1 MCNIDKIIS
10 NMTLEEKARLCSG
23 IDAWHTASFKKH
35 GVPSLFV
42 SDGPHGLRTT
52 GEGVMSLG
60 ETIPSTCFPTA
71 VSLASS
77 WDRELVKSVGAAI
90 GRECRKE
97 GVHVILGPG
106 VNIKRSPLGGRNFEY
121 FSEDPFLAGEMAAA
135 HISGVQSTGVGTSL
149 KHFCANNQE
158 SERMTINAII
168 DERTLREIY
177 LASFERAVKEAKPTT
192 LMCSYNRVNG
202 KYSAENKYIL
212 TDILRDE
219 WGFDGFVMSDWGA
232 VNEIA
237 DSVAAGLELEM
248 PTSGEVGPSKI
259 VAAVKNGTLDE
270 KLLDK
275 AVERILNIVFKL
287 CKEKDESVC
296 DMEENNALAC
306 QAEIASAVLLKNE
319 NALLPLDKKG
329 KIAVLGGLAKD
340 ARIQGA
346 GSSKVN
352 PYKVADVLESM
363 KKCAPEAE
371 ISFSL
376 GYASDALLPDEKLI
390 SQAVEEAKK
399 ADVAVIFAG
408 LPELIESEG
417 WDRTDMKMPASH
429 IKLIEA
435 VSAAQKNTVV
445 VLSNGSPVE
454 MDWADSVP
462 AILEAYLGGQAFG
475 AAVPEL
481 LFGNVSPSGRLAES
495 FPIYLEN
502 NPSYGNFPG
511 DEVTVNYAEGVFVG
525 YRWYTSRKLPTRYPF
540 GYGLSYTTFELS
552 DLALDKAEMKD
563 TETLKV
569 SVTVSNTGSVAGA
582 QVVQVYV
589 APDKCSV
596 ARPVRELKGFEKV
609 FLAPGESKRVTVELD
624 KRAFAY
630 YDAAVSDWRAESGI
644 YTVEICENSEKVLL
658 SAQVR
663 VEDTLP
669 KPAGARTKFDRNSTI
684 SQLMRDE
691 LGIKV
696 FDYILSQVK
705 ADPNVAEMF
714 SGDDVEKWVGQT
726 PLRSC
731 FGMWFSNKDEND
743 LESLI
748 EMLNSDEKRQE
759 VLAEFTNGE
768 VPACVKALYKG

>member
-1 MCNIDKIIS
+1 MCNIDKIVS
-10 NMTLEEKARLCSG
+10 DMTLEEKARICSG
-23 IDAWHTASFKKH
+23 VDAWHTADFAHH
-35 GVPSLFV
+35 GIPALFV

-52 GEGVMSLG
+52 GEGQLSLSN
-60 ETIPSTCFPTA
+60 TIPSTCFPTA

-77 WDRELVKSVGAAI
+77 WDREMVKSVGAAI

-97 GVHVILGPG
+97 GVHIILGPG

-121 FSEDPFLAGEMAAA
+121 FSEDPFLAGEMAAS

-158 SERMTINAII
+158 SERMTINALI

-177 LASFERAVKEAKPTT
+177 LASFERAVKKAEPTT

-202 KYSAENKYIL
+202 KYSAENEYIL

-219 WGFDGFVMSDWGA
+219 WGFKGFVMSDWGA

-237 DSVAAGLELEM
+237 DSIAAGLELEM
-248 PTSGEVGPSKI
+248 PSSGEVGPSKI

-275 AVERILNIVFKL
+275 AVKRILGVVFSV
-287 CKEKDESVC
+287 CREKDESVC
-296 DMEENNALAC
+296 DMEENDDLARK
-306 QAEIASAVLLKNE
+306 AEIASAVLLKNE
-319 NALLPLDKKG
+319 NSLLPLEKKG

-352 PYKVADVLESM
+352 PYKVADVLENM
-363 KKCAPEAE
+363 RKCAPEAE
-371 ISFSL
+371 MVFST
-376 GYASDALLPDEKLI
+376 GYESDALVPDETLI
-390 SQAVEEAKK
+390 AKAVEEAKK
-399 ADVAVIFAG
+399 ADAAVIFAG

-429 IKLIEA
+429 VRLIEA
-435 VSAAQKNTVV
+435 VSAVQKNTVV

-454 MDWADSVP
+454 MDWADGVP

-481 LFGNVSPSGRLAES
+481 LFGDACPSGKLAES
-495 FPIYLEN
+495 FPVYLEN

-540 GYGLSYTTFELS
+540 GYGLSYTTFEFS
-552 DLALDKAEMKD
+552 DLKLDKTEIKD
-563 TETLKV
+563 TDTLKV
-569 SVTVSNTGSVAGA
+569 SVTVSNTGKVAGA
-582 QVVQVYV
+582 QVVQLYV
-589 APDKCSV
+589 APDRCSV
-596 ARPVRELKGFEKV
+596 DRPVRELKGFEKV
-609 FLAPGESKRVTVELD
+609 FLAPGESRRVTLELD

-630 YDAAVSDWRAESGI
+630 YDVTVSDWRAESGV
-644 YTVEICENSEKVLL
+644 YTVEICENSEKVALC
-658 SAQVR
+658 AEVR

-669 KPAGARTKFDRNSTI
+669 KAKGTRKKFDRNSTI
-684 SQLMRDE
+684 AQLMRDE
-691 LGIKV
+691 LGSKV
-696 FDYILSQVK
+696 FDYVLSRLK
-705 ADPNVAEMF
+705 FDPNVSDMF
-714 SGDDVEKWVGQT
+714 NGADMIKWVGQT

-748 EMLNSDEKRQE
+748 EMLNSDEKREE
-759 VLAEFTNGE
+759 VLAGFAKGE
-768 VPACVKALYKG
+768 VPACVKALYKE